1 MGWYLPT
8 TVCGILILIAALLTL
23 SLPETS
29 AGHLADHIEEVPSST
44 SSSAT
49 SSVDE
54 HSKDRNT
61 KDRTDKT
68 SKI

>member
-8 TVCGILILIAALLTL
+8 TVCGTLILIAALLTL
-23 SLPETS
+23 SLPETG
-29 AGHLADHIEEVPSST
+29 AGHLADHIEEVPSSMST
-44 SSSAT
+44 SASSSI
-49 SSVDE
+49 DE

-61 KDRTDKT
+61 KDKIDKI